1 MAPTTLR
8 PASVILGVAAIL
20 LTLLFRP
27 GVDGARPFPPGDGGR
42 VSATVARLTGHLSG
56 LTSDPAETG
65 TPEEEV
71 EEEILEEEEPSPSPP
86 PLPLPASDRAGFL
99 VQVEVPAGEAPDG
112 IHVYATVREGSGEGA
127 AAAAEAAADGTAW
140 IEVPPNR
147 DVVLVARREGL
158 LAGWT
163 TERSPAAGGAA
174 RVRIPLVAGR
184 TLSGTVLDDAGGS
197 PVPGARVAAFP
208 DTFPFG

>member
-99 VQVEVPAGEAPDG
+99 VQVEVPAGESPDG
-112 IHVYATVREGSGEGA
+112 IHVEATVREGSGEGA